1 MIQGYRMEGPP
12 PHGEPPPPPP
22 EGERDWPPW
31 LGFATLLAVV
41 LVSNLIYAVILG
53 ASGTDD
59 IDDPPAWVT
68 LSSALVLQTSL
79 IAGALGAAALYKK
92 LRPEQFGL
100 RRARFWRSIGIAAL
114 GMVAFYILAAIWVAV
129 AGDPE
134 QSTSQDIGA
143 DESDLALIAAGVLFV
158 IIAPVAEE
166 FFFRGFFYGSLR
178 TRMPTIVAA
187 LVCGVVFGII
197 HVASGIEA
205 VPVLIALGVIF
216 CLVREAT
223 GSLYPV
229 IAMHALNNTFA
240 YVGQTDVAP
249 GLAAALGGAMLVAC
263 AVAPRL
269 LWRREP
275 AAA

>member
-12 PHGEPPPPPP
+12 PHGEPPEPPPS
-22 EGERDWPPW
+22 EREWPPW
-31 LGFATLLAVV
+31 LGLATLVAVV
-41 LVSNLIYAVILG
+41 VVSNLLYAVILG

-79 IAGALGAAALYKK
+79 IAGALGAAALYKP
-92 LRPEQFGL
+92 LHPWQFGL
-100 RRARFWRSIGIAAL
+100 RPARFWRSVGIAVL
-114 GMVAFYILAAIWVAV
+114 GMIAFYLLAAVWVAL

-158 IIAPVAEE
+158 LIAPIAEE

-178 TRMPTIVAA
+178 TRLSTFWAA
-187 LVCGVVFGII
+187 LICGAVFGVI

-216 CLVREAT
+216 CLVREFT

-240 YVGQTDVAP
+240 YMSQTDVAP
-249 GLAAALGGAMLVAC
+249 GLALGLGAAMLAAC
-263 AVAPRL
+263 AIVPRL
-269 LWRREP
+269 GWRRDP
-275 AAA
+275 APA

>member
-41 LVSNLIYAVILG
+41 VVSNLIYAVILG

-79 IAGALGAAALYKK
+79 IAGALGAAALYRK
-92 LRPEQFGL
+92 LRPDQFGL
-100 RRARFWRSIGIAAL
+100 RRTRFWRSVGIAAL

-129 AGDPE
+129 VGDPE

-158 IIAPVAEE
+158 VIAPIAEE

-178 TRMPTIVAA
+178 TRMPTVLAA

-229 IAMHALNNTFA
+229 IGMHALNNTFA
-240 YVGQTDVAP
+240 YIGQTDVAP
-249 GLAAALGGAMLVAC
+249 GLAAGLGGAMLVAC
-263 AVAPRL
+263 ALAPRL
-269 LWRREP
+269 LFRREP
-275 AAA
+275 APA